1 MIKSSEKGSI
11 KDEIIEEIDDTG
23 KHYTFRTSEL
33 INIINKNFVCNQ
45 NFGGMDNLDYENF
58 GKNYSIPKII
68 CEKTKVKNFVVYK
81 DIYYNNNKL
90 LATPLIIDFVNK
102 DGLSIGIYRIYDTT
116 KINMII
122 KSNDFK
128 NPVIVDGKKICSFSS
143 LSDVVGEFLRE
154 FKIEDQIV
162 IDYNSIF
169 LKKDEQNNLRN
180 LDFKKGLDLTENFKY
195 YFDYPDPE
203 EEFFF
208 IPSNDRTRILSNEF
222 KKKIIGFCGPMGI
235 GKSTTLL
242 TLLKLK
248 SNYCYI
254 NIKALKEHEDDV
266 LIWKEQLLLKEI
278 AYALKNSYK
287 FEIFN
292 NLKKKIDN
300 ISSFWEAIK
309 ETINYFIQKEI
320 KINFIFD
327 QYKCKFDPDYKYIK
341 EIKAILEKDEKNILS
356 IIISS
361 SINDK
366 DVRYSLLSKLLKEDP
381 NLVIEYI
388 YLKSLIDIGEYIKND
403 SKLSKIQREMI
414 INDFNSIPKFYYSIK
429 SIKDEKKLN
438 EYKLTQIQ
446 KISKSINDFFS
457 EPENFLDREKIE
469 TLISLRGFFG
479 QNLEKNDFLKLLKI
493 LPFKYFT
500 FDLTNN
506 IVDFSFPLVK
516 DIFDDFLANKLCDF
530 LKSPISSLK
539 QGTIGDILELNLTSD
554 LSKQLFCKIDQ
565 TILVDSIWYCKNVK
579 SAISGESKSI
589 LFLQEL
595 EEAKFID
602 FAILN
607 DRKDL
612 LLYQCKKAL
621 KELPKDFITKKKV
634 EDYRFNLYKIF
645 HTNFNIELENIYL
658 YYITGITFFMKDNI
672 KQYRTWGVKD
682 DENFDKLKKLAASAE
697 ADLFYY
703 DVLNKKIYIENKN
716 NFEIINNLIEYAKKN
731 SSPIVINL
739 KENTLNIGDVE
750 YNRIESE
757 YFSQANKSLEKL
769 NRDIKDEFFTVS
781 QKAYLKKNNGEIL
794 NNEIVYC
801 IKEPNVED
809 YILCKRMIGLKRGN
823 KQYLLIDKFNKV
835 KDDPEKKSK
844 KKKIKKR
851 DEFEKQNSGEEEEE
865 DEKIGKNNTKKSLVL
880 VGDNGLEELKK
891 IELDFYNNI
900 DFAFIFKNNIILS
913 DI

>member
-68 CEKTKVKNFVVYK
+68 CEKTKVKNFVIYK

-102 DGLSIGIYRIYDTT
+102 DGLSIGIYKIYDTT

-128 NPVIVDGKKICSFSS
+128 NPVIVDGKKIYPLSS
-143 LSDVVGEFLRE
+143 LSDIISKFLRE

-162 IDYNSIF
+162 IDYKSIF
-169 LKKDEQNNLRN
+169 LEKNEQNILPNLN
-180 LDFKKGLDLTENFKY
+180 FKKGLDLTENFKY
-195 YFDYPDPE
+195 YFEYPDPE
-203 EEFFF
+203 EDFFF
-208 IPSNDRTRILSNEF
+208 IPSNDRATILSNDF
-222 KKKIIGFCGPMGI
+222 KSKIISFCGPMGI

-254 NIKALKEHEDDV
+254 NIKALKEHEDNI
-266 LIWKEQLLLKEI
+266 LIWKEQILLKEI
-278 AYALKNSYK
+278 AYALKNAYT

-292 NLKKKIDN
+292 DLKKKIDN

-309 ETINYFIQKEI
+309 ETVNYFIKNEI
-320 KINFIFD
+320 RINFIFD

-366 DVRYSLLSKLLKEDP
+366 DVRNSLLSKLLKEDP

-388 YLKSLIDIGEYIKND
+388 YLKSLIDIGEYIKKD
-403 SKLSKIQREMI
+403 SKLSEIQREMI
-414 INDFNSIPKFYYSIK
+414 INDFNSIPIFYYSIK

-469 TLISLRGFFG
+469 TLISLRGSFG
-479 QNLEKNDFLKLLKI
+479 QNLEKNELLKLLKI

-506 IVDFSFPLVK
+506 IIDFSFPLVK

-530 LKSPISSLK
+530 LKSPISFLK

-565 TILVDSIWYCKNVK
+565 TIIVDSIWYRKNIK
-579 SAISGESKSI
+579 SVLSEENKSI
-589 LFLQEL
+589 LILQEK
-595 EEAKFID
+595 EEAKYID

-612 LLYQCKKAL
+612 LLYQCKKAHT
-621 KELPKDFITKKKV
+621 ELPKDFVTKEKV
-634 EDYRFNLYKIF
+634 EDNRFNLYNIF
-645 HTNFNIELENIYL
+645 KKNFNIELEKIYL

-672 KQYRTWGVKD
+672 KQYRSWGVKD
-682 DENFDKLKKLAASAE
+682 DENFDNIKKLAASAE

-703 DVLNKKIYIENKN
+703 DVSNRKIYIENNN
-716 NFEIINNLIEYAKKN
+716 NFEIINNIIEYAKKN
-731 SSPIVINL
+731 SSPIRINL
-739 KENTLNIGDVE
+739 KENTLNNEDDELIRLE
-750 YNRIESE
+750 KE
-757 YFSQANKSLEKL
+757 YFFLADKSFKKL
-769 NRDIKDEFFTVS
+769 NRDIKEEFFTVA
-781 QKAYLKKNNGEIL
+781 QKAYLKTNNDEIL
-794 NNEIVYC
+794 NNQIIAC
-801 IKEPNVED
+801 IKEPEVED
-809 YILCKRMIGLKRGN
+809 YIICQRMIGLKRGN
-823 KQYLLIDKFNKV
+823 KQYLLIDKLNKV
-835 KDDPEKKSK
+835 KDDPEKKV
-844 KKKIKKR
+844 KR
-851 DEFEKQNSGEEEEE
+851 
-865 DEKIGKNNTKKSLVL
+865 
-880 VGDNGLEELKK
+880 
-891 IELDFYNNI
+891 
-900 DFAFIFKNNIILS
+900 
-913 DI
+913 

>member
-68 CEKTKVKNFVVYK
+68 CEKTKVKNFVIYK

-90 LATPLIIDFVNK
+90 LTTPLIIDFVNK

-143 LSDVVGEFLRE
+143 LSDVVGGFLRE

-208 IPSNDRTRILSNEF
+208 IPSNDRTTILSNEF
-222 KKKIIGFCGPMGI
+222 KSKIIGFCGPMGI

-242 TLLKLK
+242 ALLKLK

-341 EIKAILEKDEKNILS
+341 EIKSILEKDEKNILS

-366 DVRYSLLSKLLKEDP
+366 DVRNSLLSKLLKEDP

-429 SIKDEKKLN
+429 SIKDKKKLN
-438 EYKLTQIQ
+438 EYKFTQIQ

-469 TLISLRGFFG
+469 TLISLRGSFG

-589 LFLQEL
+589 LFLQEI

-750 YNRIESE
+750 YNRLESE
-757 YFSQANKSLEKL
+757 FFSLANKSLKKL
-769 NRDIKDEFFTVS
+769 NRDIKEEFFTVS

-794 NNEIVYC
+794 NNEIVAC

-809 YILCKRMIGLKRGN
+809 YMLCKRMIGLKRGN

-835 KDDPEKKSK
+835 KDDSEKKSK
-844 KKKIKKR
+844 KKKTKKR
-851 DEFEKQNSGEEEEE
+851 DEFENQNSGEEEEE

-900 DFAFIFKNNIILS
+900 DFAFIFKNNVILS